1 MVTQLQSPDK
11 SNIIYPDDNG
21 EPMSDNTEQFR
32 LIVWIK
38 ENSELLF
45 ANDPNVFVAG
55 DLLWY
60 PVEGNNKLCQ
70 APDVMVVFG
79 RPKGYRGSYQQWKE
93 DGIAPQ
99 VVFEIWSPGNRPAPM
114 IQKFKFYE
122 RYGVEEYY
130 LYDPQSLELT
140 GWQRQAEQLEAI
152 EQIDGWISPR
162 LGVRF
167 QLSDKGLEM
176 FDPSGEPF
184 MSFVELAQLRREAQA
199 RAIEAEQL
207 RQQAEQL
214 QQQAEQRATE
224 TEALLEQ
231 ERSRSQALE
240 SRLRE
245 MGIDPNQL

>member
-60 PVEGNNKLCQ
+60 AVEGNNKLCQ

-140 GWQRQAEQLEAI
+140 GWQRQQEQLEAI

-176 FDPSGEPF
+176 FDPSGEAF

-214 QQQAEQRATE
+214 RQQAEQRATE

>member
-1 MVTQLQSPDK
+1 M
-11 SNIIYPDDNG
+11 
-21 EPMSDNTEQFR
+21 
-32 LIVWIK
+32 
-38 ENSELLF
+38 F
-45 ANDPNVFVAG
+45 ANDPKVFVAG

-79 RPKGYRGSYQQWKE
+79 MPKCYRGSYQQWNE
-93 DGIAPQ
+93 DQISPQ

-130 LYDPQSLELT
+130 LYDPQNLELT
-140 GWQRQAEQLEAI
+140 GWLRVEEELEAI

-167 QLSDKGLEM
+167 GLSETGLEM
-176 FDPSGEPF
+176 FGPSGEPF
-184 MSFVELAQLRREAQA
+184 VSFVELAQLR
-199 RAIEAEQL
+199 
-207 RQQAEQL
+207 QQAE
-214 QQQAEQRATE
+214 ARAQE
-224 TEALLEQ
+224 AEALLEQ

-240 SRLRE
+240 SRLRK